1 MDLIFQLGQRDK
13 FRQVSAGHDASSGT
27 LNLVDDVF
35 CKICDRI
42 NDWEIEIRAK
52 AAHILGVMDGVTID
66 YVNQTVDKKL
76 MSDLR
81 VKVTGHERQKQLFE
95 SGEWSSG
102 RKWADDAP
110 KERLQQEEVKL
121 MSIGATGA
129 FVLALEDQ
137 FQEVRAPA
145 VISMAQLASKHP
157 SFGSTCK

>member
-1 MDLIFQLGQRDK
+1 M
-13 FRQVSAGHDASSGT
+13 T
-27 LNLVDDVF
+27 L
-35 CKICDRI
+35 
-42 NDWEIEIRAK
+42 
-52 AAHILGVMDGVTID
+52 D
-66 YVNQTVDKKL
+66 YVIQTVDKKL

-81 VKVTGHERQKQLFE
+81 VKVAGHERQKQLFE

-110 KERLQQEEVKL
+110 KERLQQDDVTL

-137 FQEVRAPA
+137 YQQVRAAA
-145 VISMAQLASKHP
+145 VISMAQLAAKHP